1 MGTFRYAAP
10 QLGIFGN
17 LAALVVLACVI
28 GAGTGTNIAEA
39 QELFVTNRSGNSV
52 TVYPRTAFG
61 SFGPIRTIS
70 GVSTGLNGPFGVVQ
84 DVVHGELFV
93 ANNFGVSVTVYPLG
107 ANGNVAPLRT
117 IIGLPFGPI
126 QLAVDLVHDELFVV
140 GAASVRVYSRTAS
153 GNAVPLRILLG
164 PFTQLAQASGIA
176 LDLIHDEM
184 VIVNASNNAITTFPR
199 TADGNA
205 TPLRIIQGVNTGLTF
220 ATGVALDLVN
230 DEIFAASQSSSAIT
244 VYPRAATGNV
254 LPRRIIQGN
263 NTGLNLPAGMSLD
276 LVDDELVVA
285 NTVGGVGIGSVT
297 VYPRGASGNTF
308 PLRTLFGQPTG
319 LSVPEAVTL
328 TAIPPLSAAVLP
340 LSRSHQI
347 GTFLTA
353 FATIINSAS
362 FPAQQ
367 CFVALPANAPLGLGT
382 FVFQTT
388 DPMTNVVTG
397 TPNTPA
403 NIAGG
408 GALQT
413 FVFGFTPTAVIPETS
428 LAMNF
433 LCDNTLPAPF
443 VAGVSDLTIVTAATA
458 IPDTIALITT
468 LSSDGVVR
476 IASAS
481 DTQVFAVA
489 TSNVGAAGTIVVTA
503 DTGGIVLPVTLT
515 VCETN
520 GVGACLAPPAPSV
533 TVSYAAGT
541 ARSFGFFAAANGSIV
556 FDPGVNRVFV
566 RLTES
571 GTLRG
576 ATSAAICTKPNAGC

>member
-1 MGTFRYAAP
+1 MGSFRHAAP
-10 QLGIFGN
+10 QLGILGC
-17 LAALVVLACVI
+17 LAALIVLASVI
-28 GAGTGTNIAEA
+28 VTGTNAVEA
-39 QELFVTNRSGNSV
+39 QELFVTNSSNNSV
-52 TVYPRTAFG
+52 TIYPRTAFG
-61 SFGPIRTIS
+61 SPGPIRTIS
-70 GVSTGLNGPFGVVQ
+70 GVSTGLNGPSGIAQ

-107 ANGNVAPLRT
+107 ADGNVAPLRT
-117 IIGLPFGPI
+117 ITGLPFNPI

-140 GAASVRVYSRTAS
+140 GAGTVRVYSRTAT
-153 GNAVPLRILLG
+153 GNAVPLRTVLG
-164 PFTQLAQASGIA
+164 PLTQLAQASGIA

-205 TPLRIIQGVNTGLTF
+205 MPLRIIQGINTGLTF
-220 ATGVALDLVN
+220 PTGVALDLVN
-230 DEIFAASQSSSAIT
+230 DEIFAASQSSSAVT
-244 VYPRAATGNV
+244 VYPRPAIGNV
-254 LPRRIIQGN
+254 SPLRTIQGN
-263 NTGLNLPAGMSLD
+263 NTGLNLPAGLSLD
-276 LVDDELVVA
+276 LVDNELFVA
-285 NTVGGVGIGSVT
+285 NTVGGFGLGSVN

-308 PLRTLFGQPTG
+308 PSRTLFGQPTG
-319 LSVPEAVTL
+319 LSVPQGVTL

-347 GTFLTA
+347 NTFLTA

-367 CFVALPANAPLGLGT
+367 CFVALPATAPFGLGV
-382 FVFQTT
+382 FAFQTT
-388 DPMTNVVTG
+388 DPLTNVVTG

-413 FVFGFTPTAVIPETS
+413 FVFGFTPTAVIPETN

-433 LCDNTLPAPF
+433 LCDNTLPAP
-443 VAGVSDLTIVTAATA
+443 VVPGVSELTLVTAATP

-468 LSSDGVVR
+468 VSGDGVVR

-489 TSNVGAAGTIVVTA
+489 TSNVGAAGTIVVSA
-503 DTGGIVLPVTLT
+503 DTGGTVLPVTLT

-520 GVGACLAPPAPSV
+520 TVGACLAPPTPSV
-533 TVSYAAGT
+533 TVPYAAGT
-541 ARSFGFFAAANGSIV
+541 VHSFGFFAAAKGSIV
-556 FDPGVNRVFV
+556 FDPAVNRVFV
-566 RLTES
+566 RLTEN

-576 ATSAAICTKPNAGC
+576 ATSAAICTKPNTGC